1 MCKSLVKKTIA
12 GTLIVTTIATTGI
25 EVEACDSAAIMET
38 TKQMSMVSG
47 PLAPA
52 VLLVG
57 GTVAVGTGI
66 VIGIKNKSKLPKIYQ
81 TYGHLPDRWRP
92 NSVVEKINPKG
103 TIIQRRFYDSKG
115 RPEFDI
121 DLNNHGTPE
130 YHPFGHGGA
139 HKHTYRGSKRM
150 RGQELTQEE
159 YNKYIKQFDSKQ
171 ADRMRVEYK
180 EAK

>member
-1 MCKSLVKKTIA
+1 MSKSLVKKTIA

-159 YNKYIKQFDSKQ
+159 YDKYIKQFDSKQ
-171 ADRMRVEYK
+171 ADKMRVEYK
-180 EAK
+180 EAR